1 MEVNYISEWRKT
13 CFYID
18 FEHKT
23 YGICINIKDI
33 DSAEE
38 IIKNVKET
46 RRATIETLKDEWK
59 VGAA

>member
-18 FEHKT
+18 FERKT

-59 VGAA
+59 VGVA